1 MNPIQRVQR
10 FLEAFGCG
18 LIMTWRA
25 FMMLPAAPRILKRT
39 AEQGYFAGYT
49 SLPIITVLC
58 FFIGAV
64 LALQAGISM
73 QDFGAKQFIGALVG
87 QSMAR
92 ELGPVMVAILLAG
105 RVGSATTAELA
116 SMRVNSEI
124 DALVTMNIPPERL
137 LVLPRLL
144 AVLLIMPV
152 LTILANL
159 IGWFGGAVV
168 CEFVGFIGLSGDQFF
183 HNLREYVQVDD
194 VLDGIIKA
202 EVFGFVITIIACNT
216 GLRTRG
222 GPREIGLAVTRSV
235 VLSLVAILTLDY
247 FITKVLA

>member
-1 MNPIQRVQR
+1 MKRINN
-10 FLEAFGCG
+10 FLEAFGSG
-18 LIMTWRA
+18 VLMTWRA
-25 FMMLPAAPRILKRT
+25 FVMLPAAPRILKRT
-39 AEQGYFAGYT
+39 AEQGYLAGYS
-49 SLPIITVLC
+49 SLPIVSVLC

-64 LALQAGISM
+64 LALQAGITLRE
-73 QDFGAKQFIGALVG
+73 FGAKEFIGALVG
-87 QSMAR
+87 ESMVR

-168 CEFVGFIGLSGDQFF
+168 CEYVSFIGISGATFFRNLQAYLSHQD
-183 HNLREYVQVDD
+183 LI
-194 VLDGIIKA
+194 DGLIKS
-202 EVFGFVITIIACNT
+202 EIFGFVVMIIACNT

-222 GPREIGLAVTRSV
+222 GPREIGLAVTKSV
-235 VLSLVAILTLDY
+235 VLSLIAILTLDY